1 MKICKDCKHSGDN
14 HPELKYKSYTSGC
27 VPCMRLPDIEKIDV
41 VRGNNQM
48 VPQLYCSIERYD
60 GAFSDKEKCG
70 SEARFFEPLVV

>member
-1 MKICKDCKHSGDN
+1 
-14 HPELKYKSYTSGC
+14 
-27 VPCMRLPDIEKIDV
+27 MRLPDIEKIDV